1 MPNILAI
8 ETSSDVCSLALSSGK
23 ESVTFHEL
31 IPQQHSEKLLGII
44 QELMN
49 KLNLSYQDLDVVA
62 TGCGPGSFTGTRLAC
77 SVTQGLSY
85 SVGIPAISV
94 SSMQIIAQ
102 GINREFKFSEVKVLV
117 NAHMEQL
124 YFGDFTFNL
133 DQLVS
138 AKERVI
144 KIKEFNNLNFA
155 KFSVFAGNGCKLVKG
170 CLSDFRTTIYE
181 RYPNAKDL
189 LLEAEKKL
197 NEGETIDPKDLMP
210 VYLSGED
217 QWVKK

>member
-155 KFSVFAGNGCKLVKG
+155 KFSVFAGNSVLQGLHGTWPRPPPLNPNIK
-170 CLSDFRTTIYE
+170 
-181 RYPNAKDL
+181 YPQLDHVL
-189 LLEAEKKL
+189 
-197 NEGETIDPKDLMP
+197 
-210 VYLSGED
+210 
-217 QWVKK
+217 

>member
-23 ESVTFHEL
+23 ESVIFHEL

-44 QELMN
+44 QDLMN

-85 SVGIPAISV
+85 SVWIPAISV
-94 SSMQIIAQ
+94 SSMQIIAL

-138 AKERVI
+138 A
-144 KIKEFNNLNFA
+144 
-155 KFSVFAGNGCKLVKG
+155 
-170 CLSDFRTTIYE
+170 
-181 RYPNAKDL
+181 
-189 LLEAEKKL
+189 
-197 NEGETIDPKDLMP
+197 NE
-210 VYLSGED
+210 YL
-217 QWVKK
+217 QL

>member
-102 GINREFKFSEVKVLV
+102 GINREFKFSEVK
-117 NAHMEQL
+117 
-124 YFGDFTFNL
+124 G
-133 DQLVS
+133 
-138 AKERVI
+138 
-144 KIKEFNNLNFA
+144 
-155 KFSVFAGNGCKLVKG
+155 
-170 CLSDFRTTIYE
+170 
-181 RYPNAKDL
+181 
-189 LLEAEKKL
+189 
-197 NEGETIDPKDLMP
+197 
-210 VYLSGED
+210 
-217 QWVKK
+217 